1 MQENRPN
8 NLKNFFIK
16 LVSISFAIIIIINVV
31 FNLIFAE
38 RIEKVDKILSV
49 FELSE
54 RKNLKEKFL
63 NELNESLQKDQII
76 NEEDK
81 IILFKAYKKIKKEF
95 SELENKWQQ
104 KIQLN
109 EFS

>member
-63 NELNESLQKDQII
+63 N
-76 NEEDK
+76 
-81 IILFKAYKKIKKEF
+81 
-95 SELENKWQQ
+95 
-104 KIQLN
+104 
-109 EFS
+109 